1 MKIAALIVLGSAS
14 MALGQ
19 PASSTTD
26 PPAVLQG
33 QVDFQFERVGLPV
46 PRYTIEVREDG
57 TGRYQAD
64 EASTAPSGSSA
75 AVQYGKHIDRP
86 ITLSPATVTKIFKL
100 ARSLDRFDIA
110 CDSKAKNIANTG
122 KKTLTY
128 AGPDGRGSCVY
139 NYSENK
145 SVSALTDMFFAIAF
159 TLDEGRRM
167 EFLHRY
173 DRLGLDAEISS
184 LAQEEKEGR
193 ALELGTIA
201 PTLSAI
207 ENDTALIQRV
217 RLQAARLLEQS
228 KDEK

>member
-1 MKIAALIVLGSAS
+1 MKIAALIVLGAAS

-19 PASSTTD
+19 PAPSTTE

-100 ARSLDRFDIA
+100 ARSQCLVLKKQVLEA
-110 CDSKAKNIANTG
+110 LLASAKLQDANLQT
-122 KKTLTY
+122 
-128 AGPDGRGSCVY
+128 
-139 NYSENK
+139 
-145 SVSALTDMFFAIAF
+145 FA
-159 TLDEGRRM
+159 
-167 EFLHRY
+167 
-173 DRLGLDAEISS
+173 
-184 LAQEEKEGR
+184 
-193 ALELGTIA
+193 
-201 PTLSAI
+201 
-207 ENDTALIQRV
+207 
-217 RLQAARLLEQS
+217 
-228 KDEK
+228 